1 MAKDHDNIVEEM
13 MGEAR
18 NTRLTPRKWW
28 GMLGRCWGDT
38 KKMTWVVRE
47 IARDIDKM
55 ARA

>member
-28 GMLGRCWGDT
+28 GMLGRCRGTPKKTDMGREGDS
-38 KKMTWVVRE
+38 KGH
-47 IARDIDKM
+47 
-55 ARA
+55 